1 MEGEGNDCAFMG
13 EDSHP
18 GAPLHGN
25 SSILTSTFF
34 LDHVGEVSLVFN
46 SDGLFWEP
54 INSPNASAM
63 VEGEVDGDCGCY
75 SNGNK
80 RKHSLRKGIMQLS
93 ALEMKRPDGSICF
106 GIKSRS
112 KAASEIKLSD
122 IYAVELSH
130 HGPIHITNL
139 PRATEHLLFGND
151 IKLYRF
157 MVHGFIRSKN
167 QLSQW
172 IPTTYT
178 FGHKDF
184 RVCEM
189 WVNKLNVFLDHDV
202 GRPRNLLVFVNPKSG
217 KRNGCKTWEA
227 VGPIFSRAKVETK
240 VIVTKRA
247 GQALDVMSS
256 MTNKELNNYDGV
268 VAVGG
273 DGFFNEILNGFLS
286 PRFKAPNPPTP
297 SDFVHPADDN
307 GDSSVLKENESAQE
321 IPEQCEDK
329 IPFISSED
337 QSTAKASYNIS
348 GETDDEFHILNQ
360 RFRIGLIPAGS
371 TDAIV
376 MCTTGTRDAVTSAL
390 HIVLGKRVRLDIA
403 QIVRWKATPRSEIQ
417 PYMRYTASFA
427 GYGFYGDVIT
437 ESENYR
443 WMGPKR
449 YDYAGT
455 MVFLKHRSYEAEI
468 AYLDVGSDEPNL
480 TSKRRHEDNM
490 SELNTR
496 KSERRVCCVDCKI
509 CNENSDPTS
518 TGISSLTP
526 HLYSEGGK
534 WKKSKGRFLSVGA
547 ALISCRND
555 KAPDG
560 LVVDAHL
567 SDGFLHLILIRE
579 CPHASYL
586 RHLIQLTK
594 SGGSPLNFQF
604 VEHHK
609 TPTFTFTSMGK
620 ESVWNLD
627 GEIFEAHQLSAQVFR
642 GLVCLFASGPQ
653 V

>member
-25 SSILTSTFF
+25 SSILSSTFF

-80 RKHSLRKGIMQLS
+80 RKHSLRKGILQLS

-139 PRATEHLLFGND
+139 PHATEHLLFGND

-157 MVHGFIRSKN
+157 IVHGFIRSKN

-189 WVNKLNVFLDHDV
+189 WVNKLNAFLDRDV

-240 VIVTKRA
+240 VILTKRA

-307 GDSSVLKENESAQE
+307 GDSSVLKENERAQE

-337 QSTAKASYNIS
+337 QSAAKASYNIS

-360 RFRIGLIPAGS
+360 RFRIGIIPAGS

-427 GYGFYGDVIT
+427 G
-437 ESENYR
+437 
-443 WMGPKR
+443 
-449 YDYAGT
+449 
-455 MVFLKHRSYEAEI
+455 SYEAEI

-490 SELNTR
+490 SELNTQ

>member
-25 SSILTSTFF
+25 SSILSSTFF

-80 RKHSLRKGIMQLS
+80 RKHSLRKGILQLS

-139 PRATEHLLFGND
+139 PHATEHLLFGND

-157 MVHGFIRSKN
+157 IVHGFIRSKN

-189 WVNKLNVFLDHDV
+189 WVNKLNAFLDRDV

-240 VIVTKRA
+240 VILTKRA

-268 VAVGG
+268 VAV
-273 DGFFNEILNGFLS
+273 FLAKTS
-286 PRFKAPNPPTP
+286 QSSKYQLLKAHGTNDIDKKVVEFPLFCRFKAPNPPTP

-307 GDSSVLKENESAQE
+307 GDSSVLKENERAQE

-337 QSTAKASYNIS
+337 QSAAKASYNIS

-360 RFRIGLIPAGS
+360 RFRIGIIPAGS

-427 GYGFYGDVIT
+427 G
-437 ESENYR
+437 
-443 WMGPKR
+443 
-449 YDYAGT
+449 
-455 MVFLKHRSYEAEI
+455 SYEAEI

-490 SELNTR
+490 SELNTQ

>member
-25 SSILTSTFF
+25 SSILSSTFF

-80 RKHSLRKGIMQLS
+80 RKHSLRKGILQLS

-139 PRATEHLLFGND
+139 PHATEHLLFGND

-157 MVHGFIRSKN
+157 IVHGFIRSKN

-189 WVNKLNVFLDHDV
+189 WVNKLNAFLDRDV

-240 VIVTKRA
+240 VILTKRA

-307 GDSSVLKENESAQE
+307 GDSSVLKENERAQE

-337 QSTAKASYNIS
+337 QSAAKASYNR
-348 GETDDEFHILNQ
+348 ETDDEFHILNQ
-360 RFRIGLIPAGS
+360 RFRIGIIPAGS

-427 GYGFYGDVIT
+427 G
-437 ESENYR
+437 
-443 WMGPKR
+443 
-449 YDYAGT
+449 
-455 MVFLKHRSYEAEI
+455 SYEAEI

-490 SELNTR
+490 SELNTQ

>member
-1 MEGEGNDCAFMG
+1 MEGEKGNDRAFVG
-13 EDSHP
+13 EDSHTDE
-18 GAPLHGN
+18 PLN
-25 SSILTSTFF
+25 DSSSILSSTFF
-34 LDHVGEVSLVFN
+34 LNHVGEVSLVFN

-54 INSPNASAM
+54 IKSP
-63 VEGEVDGDCGCY
+63 DTD
-75 SNGNK
+75 
-80 RKHSLRKGIMQLS
+80 R
-93 ALEMKRPDGSICF
+93 SICF
-106 GIKSRS
+106 GIKSRF

-130 HGPIHITNL
+130 HGLIQMTNL
-139 PRATEHLLFGND
+139 PHSTEHLIFGTD

-167 QLSQW
+167 QPSLW
-172 IPTTYT
+172 IPYTFT

-189 WVNKLNVFLDHDV
+189 WVNKLNASLNSDV
-202 GRPRNLLVFVNPKSG
+202 GRPKNLLVFVHPRSG
-217 KRNGCKTWEA
+217 RGNGCKTWDA
-227 VGPIFSRAKVETK
+227 VAPIFSRAKVETK

-256 MTNKELNNYDGV
+256 MTYKELNNYDGAI
-268 VAVGG
+268 AVGG
-273 DGFFNEILNGFLS
+273 DGFFNEILNGFIS

-297 SDFVHPADDN
+297 SDFVHPVDGN
-307 GDSSVLKENESAQE
+307 GDSLLLKENERAKE

-337 QSTAKASYNIS
+337 HSAAKASYNS
-348 GETDDEFHILNQ
+348 DTDDEFHILNQ
-360 RFRIGLIPAGS
+360 RFRIGIIPSGS

-376 MCTTGTRDAVTSAL
+376 MCTTGTRDPITSAL
-390 HIVLGKRVRLDIA
+390 HIVLGKKVHLDIA
-403 QIVRWKATPRSEIQ
+403 QVVRWKATPRSEIQ

-437 ESENYR
+437 QSENYR

-449 YDYAGT
+449 YDYAGA

-480 TSKRRHEDNM
+480 ASKRKHEDI
-490 SELNTR
+490 SELNTQ
-496 KSERRVCCVDCKI
+496 KSERSVCRVDCKV
-509 CNENSDPTS
+509 CNANSDPTS

-526 HLYSEGGK
+526 HLYSEGGR

-609 TPTFTFTSMGK
+609 TPAFTFTSVGK

-627 GEIFEAHQLSAQVFR
+627 GEMFEAHQLSAQVFR

>member
-1 MEGEGNDCAFMG
+1 
-13 EDSHP
+13 
-18 GAPLHGN
+18 
-25 SSILTSTFF
+25 
-34 LDHVGEVSLVFN
+34 
-46 SDGLFWEP
+46 
-54 INSPNASAM
+54 M

-80 RKHSLRKGIMQLS
+80 RKHSLRKGILQLS

-139 PRATEHLLFGND
+139 PHATEHLLFGND

-157 MVHGFIRSKN
+157 IVHGFIRSKN

-189 WVNKLNVFLDHDV
+189 WVNKLNAFLDRDV

-240 VIVTKRA
+240 VILTKRA

-307 GDSSVLKENESAQE
+307 GDSSVLKENERAQE

-337 QSTAKASYNIS
+337 QSAAKASYNIS

-360 RFRIGLIPAGS
+360 RFRIGIIPAGS

-427 GYGFYGDVIT
+427 G
-437 ESENYR
+437 
-443 WMGPKR
+443 
-449 YDYAGT
+449 
-455 MVFLKHRSYEAEI
+455 SYEAEI

-490 SELNTR
+490 SELNTQ

>member
-18 GAPLHGN
+18 GAPLH
-25 SSILTSTFF
+25 
-34 LDHVGEVSLVFN
+34 
-46 SDGLFWEP
+46 
-54 INSPNASAM
+54 AM

-139 PRATEHLLFGND
+139 PHATEHLLFGND

-157 MVHGFIRSKN
+157 MVYGFIRSKN

-189 WVNKLNVFLDHDV
+189 WVNKLNVFLDRDV